1 MKEKREEVHL
11 FYQLFLKL
19 KEEMELQTATSVAI
33 SQSPSNLDENSYDLN
48 VFYSQIPLV
57 LILLLLLQNLKY
69 LNFFMNPLQQVL
81 PIAIN
86 GLDLYNECH
95 QNM

>member
-81 PIAIN
+81 PISIN
-86 GLDLYNECH
+86 GLDLK
-95 QNM
+95 